1 MGKTFAIAIMTALIL
16 VTPCKAET
24 VTAYATAY
32 NITGTTATGTYTT
45 EGRTI
50 AGMREWFGKV
60 LVVWEDPDGSGI
72 IKPENYIGTYICEDT
87 GSAKIKEGHVVDVY
101 ISDLRRAKEFGSKK
115 VIIKI
120 IDSEG

>member
-1 MGKTFAIAIMTALIL
+1 MRKTLIIAALITL
-16 VTPCKAET
+16 IIAKPCKAET

-32 NITGTTATGTYTT
+32 NITGITATGTYTT

-50 AGMREWFGKV
+50 AGKRDWFNKV
-60 LVVWEDPDGSGI
+60 LMVWEDPDGSGE

-87 GSAKIKEGHVVDVY
+87 GCDNIKNGYVVDVY
-101 ISDLRRAKEFGSKK
+101 ISDLQRAKEFGSKR

-120 IDSEG
+120 IDCEG